1 MRIMEPPVFA
11 RMLGSL
17 QAGIPKATGKEPDE
31 KETDISYAR
40 TVVGRAVKAFSK
52 IRDGEDF
59 GETAKTVRL
68 ITQPLLE
75 DLHQAQARI
84 NEKSA
89 VLDKTAVVLTIV
101 AGQLQLTAIEYEA
114 AFRKYTEP
122 K

>member
-1 MRIMEPPVFA
+1 MRNSTMRIMEPLAFA
-11 RMLGSL
+11 RMLNSL
-17 QAGIPKATGKEPDE
+17 QGGIPEPGEKEPD
-31 KETDISYAR
+31 IAYAR
-40 TVVGRAVKAFSK
+40 AVVGHAVKAFSK

-75 DLHQAQARI
+75 DLHKAQARVH
-84 NEKSA
+84 EKSA
-89 VLDKTAVVLTIV
+89 VLDKTAVVLNIV

-114 AFRKYTEP
+114 AFRKYAEP

>member
-1 MRIMEPPVFA
+1 MAPPAFA

-17 QAGIPKATGKEPDE
+17 QAGIPEPDE
-31 KETDISYAR
+31 KETAYAR
-40 TVVGRAVKAFSK
+40 AVVGHAVKAFSK
-52 IRDGEDF
+52 IRDGVDF

-75 DLHQAQARI
+75 DLHKAQARVH
-84 NEKSA
+84 EKSA
-89 VLDKTAVVLTIV
+89 VLDKTAVVLNIV

-114 AFRKYTEP
+114 AFRKYAEP